1 MEGEEN
7 KKRNIMIKIVKKW
20 YENDKRKLIELYQL
34 GYTFPEIGVKM
45 NRSRFA
51 VESEMHLLRRQGRV
65 GYRTSESKA
74 AANERGLFKPDPVE
88 FEDNGVKVRSSA
100 NANDEETEGTEQ
112 AERAERKA
120 MTTQTQM
127 SNYYLDDLKNVNT
140 DLFMIIVKCAAGYY
154 AQRTKSQIVTIFGKN
169 FWICEAK
176 KQTFPDKCK
185 ECYLNPLCNS
195 SRVGNARDNTKSWCA
210 FDAKHI
216 IKYQN
221 DCPDSIR
228 DEMTARW
235 PRTNTIFNEILEN
248 IRYTH
253 DKKND
258 DYKDSYSDTMKRF
271 GTKSGLVRIYDK
283 FNRIEN
289 ILDSEGKANFESA
302 EDNLQDLAT
311 YAIMMLAYI
320 KKGDNK

>member
-1 MEGEEN
+1 MWRGRKT
-7 KKRNIMIKIVKKW
+7 KKINIMIKVVKKW
-20 YENDKRKLIELYQL
+20 NENDKRKLIELYQL

-65 GYRTSESKA
+65 GYRTSESEA
-74 AANERGLFKPDPVE
+74 AANERGLFKPQPVE
-88 FEDNGVKVRSSA
+88 FEDNVVI
-100 NANDEETEGTEQ
+100 DEGAEQ

-120 MTTQTQM
+120 
-127 SNYYLDDLKNVNT
+127 
-140 DLFMIIVKCAAGYY
+140 
-154 AQRTKSQIVTIFGKN
+154 
-169 FWICEAK
+169 
-176 KQTFPDKCK
+176 
-185 ECYLNPLCNS
+185 
-195 SRVGNARDNTKSWCA
+195 
-210 FDAKHI
+210 
-216 IKYQN
+216 
-221 DCPDSIR
+221 
-228 DEMTARW
+228 
-235 PRTNTIFNEILEN
+235 TNTIFNEILEN

-320 KKGDNK
+320 KKGGNK

>member
-1 MEGEEN
+1 
-7 KKRNIMIKIVKKW
+7 MIKDVKKW

-51 VESEMHLLRRQGRV
+51 VESEMHLLRRAGRV
-65 GYRTSESKA
+65 SYRTSESKA
-74 AANERGLFKPDPVE
+74 LANQNGLFKPQPVE
-88 FEDNGVKVRSSA
+88 FEDNVVMTRPS
-100 NANDEETEGTEQ
+100 DEGAEQ

-120 MTTQTQM
+120 ITAEDQ
-127 SNYYLDDLKNVNT
+127 
-140 DLFMIIVKCAAGYY
+140 
-154 AQRTKSQIVTIFGKN
+154 
-169 FWICEAK
+169 
-176 KQTFPDKCK
+176 
-185 ECYLNPLCNS
+185 
-195 SRVGNARDNTKSWCA
+195 
-210 FDAKHI
+210 
-216 IKYQN
+216 
-221 DCPDSIR
+221 
-228 DEMTARW
+228 MTAKSA
-235 PRTNTIFNEILEN
+235 RTNTIFNEILEN

-289 ILDSEGKANFESA
+289 IFNSDGKANFESA

-311 YAIMMLAYI
+311 YAIMMLEFL
-320 KKGDNK
+320 KKGGDK

>member
-45 NRSRFA
+45 NRTRFA

-65 GYRTSESKA
+65 GYREIESKA
-74 AANERGLFKPDPVE
+74 AANERGLFKPQPVE
-88 FEDNGVKVRSSA
+88 FEDNVVMIRPS
-100 NANDEETEGTEQ
+100 DEGAEQ

-120 MTTQTQM
+120 MTTQTPM
-127 SNYYLDDLKNVNT
+127 RNYYLDDLKNVNT
-140 DLFMIIVKCAAGYY
+140 DLFMLIVKCAAGYY
-154 AQRTKSQIVTIFGKN
+154 AQRTKNQIVTIFGKN
-169 FWICEAK
+169 FCICEAARSA
-176 KQTFPDKCK
+176 QYKCE
-185 ECYLNPLCNS
+185 ECYLNHLCNS
-195 SRVGNARDNTKSWCA
+195 SRVGNARNNTKSWCA
-210 FDAKHI
+210 FDALHVI
-216 IKYQN
+216 QYLN

-228 DEMTARW
+228 DEMTDKAT
-235 PRTNTIFNEILEN
+235 RTNTIFNEILEN

-271 GTKSGLVRIYDK
+271 GTKSGLIRIYDK

-289 ILDSEGKANFESA
+289 IFNSNGKANFESA

-320 KKGDNK
+320 

>member
-1 MEGEEN
+1 MKTIKKWNESD
-7 KKRNIMIKIVKKW
+7 KKR
-20 YENDKRKLIELYQL
+20 LIELYQL

-45 NRSRFA
+45 DRSRFA

-65 GYRTSESKA
+65 GYRTSESEA
-74 AANERGLFKPDPVE
+74 AANERGLFKPQPVE
-88 FEDNGVKVRSSA
+88 FEDNGVMIRPS
-100 NANDEETEGTEQ
+100 DEEAEQ
-112 AERAERKA
+112 AERVERKA
-120 MTTQTQM
+120 ITTEIQM
-127 SNYYLDDLKNVNT
+127 MDVCFSDLKSINSF
-140 DLFMIIVKCAAGYY
+140 LFMLIVKNAAGYY

-176 KQTFPDKCK
+176 KPYPYKCE
-185 ECYLNPLCNS
+185 ECYLNHLCNS
-195 SRVGNARDNTKSWCA
+195 SSVGNARENTVSWCA
-210 FDAKHI
+210 FDANHI

-221 DCPDSIR
+221 DCPESIR
-228 DEMTARW
+228 DEMTARTE
-235 PRTNTIFNEILEN
+235 RTNTIFNEILEN
-248 IRYTH
+248 IKYTH

-320 KKGDNK
+320 KKGGEK

>member
-1 MEGEEN
+1 M
-7 KKRNIMIKIVKKW
+7 KTVKKW

-34 GYTFPEIGVKM
+34 GYTLPEIGVKI
-45 NRSRFA
+45 NRSRLA
-51 VESEMHLLRRQGRV
+51 VQSELHLLRIAGRV
-65 GYRTSESKA
+65 SYRTSESEA

-88 FEDNGVKVRSSA
+88 FEDNGIDPVEFEDNGVMVRPS
-100 NANDEETEGTEQ
+100 EEEAEQ
-112 AERAERKA
+112 AERAERKEITTENQ
-120 MTTQTQM
+120 MTDINF
-127 SNYYLDDLKNVNT
+127 SDLNSINT
-140 DLFMIIVKCAAGYY
+140 YLFMLIVKNAAGYY

-169 FWICEAK
+169 FWICESK

-185 ECYLNPLCNS
+185 ECYLNSFCNS
-195 SRVGNARDNTKSWCA
+195 SLKVNSRPNAESWCA
-210 FDAKHI
+210 FDTKHI

-228 DEMTARW
+228 EAMTAKTA
-235 PRTNTIFNEILEN
+235 RTNSVFNEILEN
-248 IRYTH
+248 IKYTH

-289 ILDSEGKANFESA
+289 ILNSDKAANFESA

-320 KKGDNK
+320 KKGGDK

>member
-1 MEGEEN
+1 
-7 KKRNIMIKIVKKW
+7 MIKIVKKW

-74 AANERGLFKPDPVE
+74 LANQNGLFKLDPVE
-88 FEDNGVKVRSSA
+88 FEDNGVMVRPS
-100 NANDEETEGTEQ
+100 DEETEQT
-112 AERAERKA
+112 ERAKRKA
-120 MTTQTQM
+120 ITTENQMTDIAF
-127 SNYYLDDLKNVNT
+127 SDLKSINT
-140 DLFMIIVKCAAGYY
+140 NLFMLIIKNAAGYY
-154 AQRTKSQIVTIFGKN
+154 AQRTKSQIVSVFGKN
-169 FWICEAK
+169 FWICESK
-176 KQTFPDKCK
+176 KQTFPEKCK
-185 ECYLNPLCNS
+185 ECYLNNFCNS

-210 FDAKHI
+210 FDSKHI

-228 DEMTARW
+228 DEMTAKSA
-235 PRTNTIFNEILEN
+235 RTNTIFNEILES
-248 IRYTH
+248 IKYTH

-320 KKGDNK
+320 KRGGDK

>member
-1 MEGEEN
+1 
-7 KKRNIMIKIVKKW
+7 MIKIVKKW
-20 YENDKRKLIELYQL
+20 NESDKKRLIELYQL
-34 GYTFPEIGVKM
+34 DYSFPEIGIEMDCTCV
-45 NRSRFA
+45 A
-51 VESEMHLLRRQGRV
+51 VASELDLLRRQGRV
-65 GYRTSESKA
+65 GCRYRTSESKA
-74 AANERGLFKPDPVE
+74 AANEMGPFKPDPVE
-88 FEDNGVKVRSSA
+88 FEDNVVMIRPS
-100 NANDEETEGTEQ
+100 DEEAEQ

-120 MTTQTQM
+120 ITTQTQM
-127 SNYYLDDLKNVNT
+127 SNYYLGDLKNVNT

-154 AQRTKSQIVTIFGKN
+154 AQRTKNQIVTIFGKN
-169 FWICEAK
+169 FCICEAARSA
-176 KQTFPDKCK
+176 QYKCE
-185 ECYLNPLCNS
+185 ECYLNHLCNS
-195 SRVGNARDNTKSWCA
+195 SRVGNARNNTKSWCA
-210 FDAKHI
+210 FDALHVI
-216 IKYQN
+216 QYLN

-228 DEMTARW
+228 DEMTDKAT
-235 PRTNTIFNEILEN
+235 RTNTIFNEILEN

-320 KKGDNK
+320 KKGGDK

>member
-1 MEGEEN
+1 MKTITKWNESD
-7 KKRNIMIKIVKKW
+7 KKR
-20 YENDKRKLIELYQL
+20 LIELYQL

-51 VESEMHLLRRQGRV
+51 VESEMHLLRLKGQV
-65 GYRTSESKA
+65 GYRTSESEA
-74 AANERGLFKPDPVE
+74 AANERGLFKPQPVE
-88 FEDNGVKVRSSA
+88 FDDNVVMIRPS
-100 NANDEETEGTEQ
+100 DEEAEQ

-120 MTTQTQM
+120 FAEFA
-127 SNYYLDDLKNVNT
+127 SKIVSALKQS
-140 DLFMIIVKCAAGYY
+140 K
-154 AQRTKSQIVTIFGKN
+154 RRERS
-169 FWICEAK
+169 
-176 KQTFPDKCK
+176 
-185 ECYLNPLCNS
+185 
-195 SRVGNARDNTKSWCA
+195 
-210 FDAKHI
+210 AKHI

-228 DEMTARW
+228 DEMTDKAT
-235 PRTNTIFNEILEN
+235 RTNTIFNEILEN
-248 IRYTH
+248 IKYTH

-289 ILDSEGKANFESA
+289 ILDSDKAANFESA

-320 KKGDNK
+320 KKGGDK

>member
-7 KKRNIMIKIVKKW
+7 KKISIMTQEKSWSKK
-20 YENDKRKLIELYQL
+20 DQQRLIELYQL
-34 GYTFPEIGVKM
+34 GCAMPEIGDKM
-45 NRSRFA
+45 DRSILE
-51 VESEMHLLRRQGRV
+51 VQSEFHLLRREGRV
-65 GYRTSESKA
+65 SYRTSESEA
-74 AANERGLFKPDPVE
+74 WAYQNGLLKPQPVE
-88 FEDNGVKVRSSA
+88 GNGIKVRLS
-100 NANDEETEGTEQ
+100 ANDEAEQ
-112 AERAERKA
+112 AERVERKA
-120 MTTQTQM
+120 ITTENQM
-127 SNYYLDDLKNVNT
+127 IDINFHDLKSINT
-140 DLFMIIVKCAAGYY
+140 YLFMMIVKNAAGYY

-176 KQTFPDKCK
+176 KPAPYKCE
-185 ECYLNPLCNS
+185 ECYLNHLCNS
-195 SRVGNARDNTKSWCA
+195 SRVGNARENAGSWCA
-210 FDAKHI
+210 FDTKHI

-228 DEMTARW
+228 EAMAAKTV
-235 PRTNTIFNEILEN
+235 RTNSVFNEILEN
-248 IRYTH
+248 IKYTH

-320 KKGDNK
+320 KKGGDK

>member
-1 MEGEEN
+1 M
-7 KKRNIMIKIVKKW
+7 KTVKKW

-65 GYRTSESKA
+65 GYRTSESEA

-88 FEDNGVKVRSSA
+88 FEDNGVMVRPSDE
-100 NANDEETEGTEQ
+100 DEEQT
-112 AERAERKA
+112 ERAERKA
-120 MTTQTQM
+120 ITTENQM
-127 SNYYLDDLKNVNT
+127 IDINLSDLKSINT
-140 DLFMIIVKCAAGYY
+140 DLFMLIVKNAAGYY
-154 AQRTKSQIVTIFGKN
+154 AQRTKSQIVSVFGKN
-169 FWICEAK
+169 FWICESK
-176 KQTFPDKCK
+176 KQTFPEKCK
-185 ECYLNPLCNS
+185 ECYLNNFCNS
-195 SRVGNARDNTKSWCA
+195 SLKVNSRPNAESWCA
-210 FDAKHI
+210 FDTKHI

-228 DEMTARW
+228 DEMTDRAT
-235 PRTNTIFNEILEN
+235 RTNTIFNEILEN
-248 IRYTH
+248 IKYTH

>member
-1 MEGEEN
+1 MKTIIKWNESD
-7 KKRNIMIKIVKKW
+7 KKR
-20 YENDKRKLIELYQL
+20 LIELYQL
-34 GYTFPEIGVKM
+34 GYTLPEMGVKI
-45 NRSRFA
+45 NRSSFA
-51 VESEMHLLRRQGRV
+51 VQAELRLLRRAGRV
-65 GYRTSESKA
+65 SYRTSEGKA
-74 AANERGLFKPDPVE
+74 LANQNGLFKPQPVE
-88 FEDNGVKVRSSA
+88 FEDNGIKVRLSD
-100 NANDEETEGTEQ
+100 NDEEAEEAEKT
-112 AERAERKA
+112 ERAKYKA
-120 MTTQTQM
+120 ITTENQM
-127 SNYYLDDLKNVNT
+127 MDINFSDLKSINT

-154 AQRTKSQIVTIFGKN
+154 AQRTKSQIVSVFGKN

-185 ECYLNPLCNS
+185 ECYLHDLCHS
-195 SRVGNARDNTKSWCA
+195 SRGLNSHQDRLSWCA

-228 DEMTARW
+228 DEMTDKAT
-235 PRTNTIFNEILEN
+235 RTNTIFNEILEN

-289 ILDSEGKANFESA
+289 IFNSDGKANFESA

-320 KKGDNK
+320 KKGGDK

>member
-1 MEGEEN
+1 
-7 KKRNIMIKIVKKW
+7 MIKVVKKW

-51 VESEMHLLRRQGRV
+51 VESEMHLLRRAGRV
-65 GYRTSESKA
+65 SYRTSESKA
-74 AANERGLFKPDPVE
+74 LANQNGLFKPQPVE
-88 FEDNGVKVRSSA
+88 FEDNVV
-100 NANDEETEGTEQ
+100 DEEAEQ
-112 AERAERKA
+112 AERAERKTITTENQ
-120 MTTQTQM
+120 MTDINF
-127 SNYYLDDLKNVNT
+127 SDLKSINT
-140 DLFMIIVKCAAGYY
+140 YLFMLIVKNAAGYY

-195 SRVGNARDNTKSWCA
+195 SRVGNARNNTKSWCA

-221 DCPDSIR
+221 DCPESIR
-228 DEMTARW
+228 EAMTAKSA
-235 PRTNTIFNEILEN
+235 RTNTIFNEILEN

-289 ILDSEGKANFESA
+289 IFNSDGKANFESA

-311 YAIMMLAYI
+311 YAIMMLEYI
-320 KKGDNK
+320 KKGGATNETYRI

>member
-1 MEGEEN
+1 
-7 KKRNIMIKIVKKW
+7 MIKVVKKW

-34 GYTFPEIGVKM
+34 GYTFPEIGVQMK
-45 NRSRFA
+45 RTRFA
-51 VESEMHLLRRQGRV
+51 VESEAHLLRRQGRV
-65 GYRTSESKA
+65 GYRTSESEA
-74 AANERGLFKPDPVE
+74 AANERGLFKPQPVE
-88 FEDNGVKVRSSA
+88 FEDNGVMIRPS
-100 NANDEETEGTEQ
+100 DEGAEQ

-120 MTTQTQM
+120 ITTEDQMT
-127 SNYYLDDLKNVNT
+127 
-140 DLFMIIVKCAAGYY
+140 
-154 AQRTKSQIVTIFGKN
+154 
-169 FWICEAK
+169 
-176 KQTFPDKCK
+176 DK
-185 ECYLNPLCNS
+185 
-195 SRVGNARDNTKSWCA
+195 AT
-210 FDAKHI
+210 
-216 IKYQN
+216 
-221 DCPDSIR
+221 
-228 DEMTARW
+228 
-235 PRTNTIFNEILEN
+235 RTNTIFNEILEN

-320 KKGDNK
+320 KRGGEK

>member
-1 MEGEEN
+1 M
-7 KKRNIMIKIVKKW
+7 KTVKKW

-51 VESEMHLLRRQGRV
+51 VESEAHLLRRQGRV
-65 GYRTSESKA
+65 GYRTSESEA

-88 FEDNGVKVRSSA
+88 FEDNGVMVRPS
-100 NANDEETEGTEQ
+100 DEEAEQ
-112 AERAERKA
+112 AERVERKTI
-120 MTTQTQM
+120 TTENQM
-127 SNYYLDDLKNVNT
+127 IDINFSDLKSINT
-140 DLFMIIVKCAAGYY
+140 YLFMIIVKNAAGYY

-169 FWICEAK
+169 FWICESK

-185 ECYLNPLCNS
+185 ECYLNSFCNS
-195 SRVGNARDNTKSWCA
+195 SLKVNSRPNAESWCA
-210 FDAKHI
+210 FDTKHI

-228 DEMTARW
+228 EAMTAKTA
-235 PRTNTIFNEILEN
+235 RTNSVFNEILEN
-248 IRYTH
+248 IKYTH

-320 KKGDNK
+320 KKGGDK

>member
-1 MEGEEN
+1 
-7 KKRNIMIKIVKKW
+7 MIK
-20 YENDKRKLIELYQL
+20 
-34 GYTFPEIGVKM
+34 
-45 NRSRFA
+45 
-51 VESEMHLLRRQGRV
+51 
-65 GYRTSESKA
+65 
-74 AANERGLFKPDPVE
+74 
-88 FEDNGVKVRSSA
+88 
-100 NANDEETEGTEQ
+100 DEETEQ
-112 AERAERKA
+112 AERAERKVI
-120 MTTQTQM
+120 TTENQM
-127 SNYYLDDLKNVNT
+127 GNYYLDDLKNINT

-185 ECYLNPLCNS
+185 ECYLHDLCHSSMGLNS
-195 SRVGNARDNTKSWCA
+195 HQDRLSWCA
-210 FDAKHI
+210 FDTKHI
-216 IKYQN
+216 IKYQD

-228 DEMTARW
+228 EAMTAKSAQI
-235 PRTNTIFNEILEN
+235 NTIFNEILEN
-248 IRYTH
+248 IKYTH

-311 YAIMMLAYI
+311 YAIMMLEYI
-320 KKGDNK
+320 KKGGDK

>member
-1 MEGEEN
+1 
-7 KKRNIMIKIVKKW
+7 MIKVVKKW

-34 GYTFPEIGVKM
+34 GYTFPEISVKM
-45 NRSRFA
+45 DRSRFA
-51 VESEMHLLRRQGRV
+51 VESEMHLLRLQGRV
-65 GYRTSESKA
+65 GYRTSESEA
-74 AANERGLFKPDPVE
+74 AANGLGLFKPQPVE
-88 FEDNGVKVRSSA
+88 FEDNVV
-100 NANDEETEGTEQ
+100 DEGAEQ

-120 MTTQTQM
+120 ITTENQMTDINF
-127 SNYYLDDLKNVNT
+127 SDLKSINT
-140 DLFMIIVKCAAGYY
+140 YLFMLIVKNAAGYY
-154 AQRTKSQIVTIFGKN
+154 AQRTKSQIVSVFGKN

-195 SRVGNARDNTKSWCA
+195 SRVGNARNNTKSWCA

-221 DCPDSIR
+221 DCPESIR
-228 DEMTARW
+228 EAMTAKSA
-235 PRTNTIFNEILEN
+235 RTNTIFNEILEN

-289 ILDSEGKANFESA
+289 IFNSDGKANFESA

-311 YAIMMLAYI
+311 YAIMMIEYI
-320 KKGDNK
+320 KKGGATNGTYRI